1 MSSKNFLNQS
11 YLPKITKTTQAVV
24 VNESQSPPLLLFASG
39 GMVLALIGVI
49 VYSKILLQ
57 QSEKKLNFERFRTQ
71 ELDKKLKLA
80 LETIR
85 KLENNPDLADSRH
98 FNLDYLRMRMS
109 EDVFHLALIN
119 QMKIKVKD
127 KISLALRPGQSG
139 QGSVGVASS
148 NNGKQIDETFDI
160 EYQTGIAPKIVKRV
174 LFRVQIRLIKLP
186 IQATSTTISQIINCI
201 ENYLLPRENGDTWQP
216 TIQGRIVYMH
226 WDQKAKPTPL
236 LVLEQLSEGVNVTF
250 KTTRKAPVVTIY

>member
-1 MSSKNFLNQS
+1 MSSTNFLNQS
-11 YLPKITKTTQAVV
+11 SLPKITKTTQAVV

-57 QSEKKLNFERFRTQ
+57 QSEKKLNFERFRTR

-80 LETIR
+80 LETIH
-85 KLENNPDLADSRH
+85 KLENNPDLAHSRH

-127 KISLALRPGQSG
+127 KISLALRPGQSV

-148 NNGKQIDETFDI
+148 NSKQIDETFDI
-160 EYQTGIAPKIVKRV
+160 EYETGVAPKIVNRV

-250 KTTRKAPVVTIY
+250 KTTRQAPVVTRC

>member
-1 MSSKNFLNQS
+1 MSSTNFLNQS
-11 YLPKITKTTQAVV
+11 SVPKITKTTKAVV
-24 VNESQSPPLLLFASG
+24 ANESQSPPLLLFASG
-39 GMVLALIGVI
+39 GMVLALIAVI

-57 QSEKKLNFERFRTQ
+57 QSEKKLNFEKFRTR

-127 KISLALRPGQSG
+127 KISLALRPGQSV

-148 NNGKQIDETFDI
+148 NSKQIDETFDI
-160 EYQTGIAPKIVKRV
+160 EYETGVAPKIVNRV

-186 IQATSTTISQIINCI
+186 IQATSTTISQIIECI
-201 ENYLLPRENGDTWQP
+201 ENYLNSRENSDTWQP

-236 LVLEQLSEGVNVTF
+236 LVMEQLNEGVNVTF
-250 KTTRKAPVVTIY
+250 KTTRKAPVVTRY

>member
-1 MSSKNFLNQS
+1 MSSTNSLNQS
-11 YLPKITKTTQAVV
+11 SVPKITKTTKAVV
-24 VNESQSPPLLLFASG
+24 ANESQSPPLLLFASG
-39 GMVLALIGVI
+39 GMVLALIAVI
-49 VYSKILLQ
+49 VYSKVLLQ
-57 QSEKKLNFERFRTQ
+57 QSEKKLNFEKFRTR

-119 QMKIKVKD
+119 QMKIKIKD
-127 KISLALRPGQSG
+127 KISPALRPSQSSE
-139 QGSVGVASS
+139 GSVGVASS
-148 NNGKQIDETFDI
+148 SGKQIDETFDI
-160 EYQTGIAPKIVKRV
+160 EYETGVAPKIVKRV

-186 IQATSTTISQIINCI
+186 IQATSTTVSQIIDCI
-201 ENYLLPRENGDTWQP
+201 EIYLSSRENNDTWQP
-216 TIQGRIVYMH
+216 TIHGRIVYMH

-236 LVLEQLSEGVNVTF
+236 LVLEQLNEGVNVTF
-250 KTTRKAPVVTIY
+250 KTTRKAPVVTRY

>member
-1 MSSKNFLNQS
+1 MSSTNFLNQS
-11 YLPKITKTTQAVV
+11 SVPKITKTTKAVV
-24 VNESQSPPLLLFASG
+24 ANESQSPPLLLFASG
-39 GMVLALIGVI
+39 GMVLALIAVI

-57 QSEKKLNFERFRTQ
+57 QSEKKLNFEKFRTR

-119 QMKIKVKD
+119 QMKIKIKD
-127 KISLALRPGQSG
+127 KISPALRPSQSSEG
-139 QGSVGVASS
+139 AVGVASS
-148 NNGKQIDETFDI
+148 SGKQIDETFDI
-160 EYQTGIAPKIVKRV
+160 EYETGVAPKIVKRV

-186 IQATSTTISQIINCI
+186 IQATSTTISQIIECI
-201 ENYLLPRENGDTWQP
+201 ENYLNSRENSDTWQP

-236 LVLEQLSEGVNVTF
+236 LVMEQLNEGVNVTF
-250 KTTRKAPVVTIY
+250 KTTRKAPVVTRY

>member
-1 MSSKNFLNQS
+1 
-11 YLPKITKTTQAVV
+11 
-24 VNESQSPPLLLFASG
+24 
-39 GMVLALIGVI
+39 MVLALIGVI
-49 VYSKILLQ
+49 VYSKILWQ
-57 QSEKKLNFERFRTQ
+57 QSEKKLNFERFRTR

-98 FNLDYLRMRMS
+98 FNLDYLGMRMS

-160 EYQTGIAPKIVKRV
+160 EYETGVAPKIVKRV

-201 ENYLLPRENGDTWQP
+201 ETYLLPGENGDTWQP
-216 TIQGRIVYMH
+216 TIQGRIVYIH

>member
-1 MSSKNFLNQS
+1 MSSTNFLNQS
-11 YLPKITKTTQAVV
+11 SVPKITKMTKAVV
-24 VNESQSPPLLLFASG
+24 VNESQSPPLLLFTSG
-39 GMVLALIGVI
+39 GMVLALIAVI

-57 QSEKKLNFERFRTQ
+57 QSEKKLNFEKFRTR

-109 EDVFHLALIN
+109 EDVFHLTLIN
-119 QMKIKVKD
+119 QMKIKIKD
-127 KISLALRPGQSG
+127 KISPALRPSQSNE
-139 QGSVGVASS
+139 GSVGVASS
-148 NNGKQIDETFDI
+148 GGKQIDETFDI
-160 EYQTGIAPKIVKRV
+160 EYETGVAPKIVKRV

-186 IQATSTTISQIINCI
+186 IQATSTTISQIIDCI
-201 ENYLLPRENGDTWQP
+201 ETYLSSKENSDTWQP
-216 TIQGRIVYMH
+216 TIHGRIVYMH

-236 LVLEQLSEGVNVTF
+236 LVLEQLNEGVNVTF
-250 KTTRKAPVVTIY
+250 KTTRKAPIVTRY

>member
-1 MSSKNFLNQS
+1 MSSTKSLNQS
-11 YLPKITKTTQAVV
+11 SVPKITKTTKALV

-39 GMVLALIGVI
+39 GMVLALIAVI

-57 QSEKKLNFERFRTQ
+57 QSEKKLNFEKFRTR

-119 QMKIKVKD
+119 QMKIKIKD
-127 KISLALRPGQSG
+127 KISPALRPSQSSEG
-139 QGSVGVASS
+139 AVGVASS
-148 NNGKQIDETFDI
+148 SGKQIDETFDI
-160 EYQTGIAPKIVKRV
+160 EYETGVAPKIVKRV

-186 IQATSTTISQIINCI
+186 IQATSTTVSQIIDCI
-201 ENYLLPRENGDTWQP
+201 ETYLSSRENNDTWQP
-216 TIQGRIVYMH
+216 TIHDRIVYMH

-236 LVLEQLSEGVNVTF
+236 LVLEQLNEGVNVTF
-250 KTTRKAPVVTIY
+250 KTTRKAPVVTKY

>member
-1 MSSKNFLNQS
+1 MSSKNFPNQS
-11 YLPKITKTTQAVV
+11 SLPNVTKTTQSVV

-49 VYSKILLQ
+49 VYSKILWQ

-80 LETIR
+80 LENIR

-98 FNLDYLRMRMS
+98 FNLDYLRLRMS

-127 KISLALRPGQSG
+127 KISPALRPGQSG
-139 QGSVGVASS
+139 QGSVGVATS
-148 NNGKQIDETFDI
+148 NGKQIDETFDI
-160 EYQTGIAPKIVKRV
+160 EYETGIAPKIVKRV

-201 ENYLLPRENGDTWQP
+201 ETYLLPGENGDTWQP
-216 TIQGRIVYMH
+216 TIQGRIVYIH
-226 WDQKAKPTPL
+226 WDQKVKPTPL

-250 KTTRKAPVVTIY
+250 KTTRKAPIVTIY

>member
-1 MSSKNFLNQS
+1 MFSTNSVNQS
-11 YLPKITKTTQAVV
+11 SVPKITKTTKALV

-39 GMVLALIGVI
+39 GMVLALIAVI

-57 QSEKKLNFERFRTQ
+57 QSEKKLNFEKFRTR

-119 QMKIKVKD
+119 QMKIKIKD
-127 KISLALRPGQSG
+127 KISPALRPSQSSEG
-139 QGSVGVASS
+139 AVGVASS
-148 NNGKQIDETFDI
+148 SGKQIDETFDI
-160 EYQTGIAPKIVKRV
+160 EYETGVAPKIVKRV

-186 IQATSTTISQIINCI
+186 IQATSTTVSQIIDCI
-201 ENYLLPRENGDTWQP
+201 ETYLSSRENNDTWQP
-216 TIQGRIVYMH
+216 TIHDRIVYMH

-236 LVLEQLSEGVNVTF
+236 LVLEQLNEGVNVTF
-250 KTTRKAPVVTIY
+250 KTTRKAPVVTKY

>member
-1 MSSKNFLNQS
+1 MSSTKSLNQS
-11 YLPKITKTTQAVV
+11 SVPKITKTTKALV

-39 GMVLALIGVI
+39 GMVLALIAVI
-49 VYSKILLQ
+49 VYNKILLQ
-57 QSEKKLNFERFRTQ
+57 QSEKKLNFEKFRTR

-119 QMKIKVKD
+119 QMKIKIKD
-127 KISLALRPGQSG
+127 KISPALRPSQSSEG
-139 QGSVGVASS
+139 AVGVASS
-148 NNGKQIDETFDI
+148 SGKQIDETFDI
-160 EYQTGIAPKIVKRV
+160 EYETGVAPKIVKRV

-186 IQATSTTISQIINCI
+186 IQATSTTVSQIIDCI
-201 ENYLLPRENGDTWQP
+201 ETYLSSRENNDTWQP
-216 TIQGRIVYMH
+216 TIHDRIVYMH

-236 LVLEQLSEGVNVTF
+236 LVLEQLNEGVNVTF
-250 KTTRKAPVVTIY
+250 KTTRKAPVVTKY

>member
-1 MSSKNFLNQS
+1 MSSTNSLNQS
-11 YLPKITKTTQAVV
+11 SVPKITKTTKAVV
-24 VNESQSPPLLLFASG
+24 ANESQSPPLLLFASG
-39 GMVLALIGVI
+39 GMVLALIAVI

-57 QSEKKLNFERFRTQ
+57 QSEKKLNFEKFRTR

-119 QMKIKVKD
+119 QMKIKIKD
-127 KISLALRPGQSG
+127 KISPVLRPSQSS

-148 NNGKQIDETFDI
+148 SGKQIDETFDI
-160 EYQTGIAPKIVKRV
+160 EYETGVAPKIVKRV

-186 IQATSTTISQIINCI
+186 IQATSTTVSQIIDCI
-201 ENYLLPRENGDTWQP
+201 ETYLTTRENNDSWQP
-216 TIQGRIVYMH
+216 TIHGRIVYMH

-236 LVLEQLSEGVNVTF
+236 LVLEQLNEGVNVTF
-250 KTTRKAPVVTIY
+250 KTTRKAPVVTRY

>member
-1 MSSKNFLNQS
+1 MSSTKSLNQS
-11 YLPKITKTTQAVV
+11 SVPKITKTTKAVV
-24 VNESQSPPLLLFASG
+24 ANESQSPPLLLFASG
-39 GMVLALIGVI
+39 GMVLALIAVI

-57 QSEKKLNFERFRTQ
+57 QSEKKLNFEKFRTR

-119 QMKIKVKD
+119 QMKIKIKD
-127 KISLALRPGQSG
+127 KISPALRPSQSS

-148 NNGKQIDETFDI
+148 NGKQIDETFDI
-160 EYQTGIAPKIVKRV
+160 EYETGVAPKIVKRV

-186 IQATSTTISQIINCI
+186 IQATSTTVSQIIDCI
-201 ENYLLPRENGDTWQP
+201 ETYLSSRENDDTWQP
-216 TIQGRIVYMH
+216 NIHGRIVYMH

-236 LVLEQLSEGVNVTF
+236 LVLEQLNEGVNVTF
-250 KTTRKAPVVTIY
+250 KTTRKAPVATRY

>member
-1 MSSKNFLNQS
+1 MSSTNSLNQS
-11 YLPKITKTTQAVV
+11 SVPKITKTTKAVV
-24 VNESQSPPLLLFASG
+24 AHESQSPPLLLFASG
-39 GMVLALIGVI
+39 GMVLALIAVI

-57 QSEKKLNFERFRTQ
+57 QSEKKLNFEKFRTR

-119 QMKIKVKD
+119 QMKIKIKD
-127 KISLALRPGQSG
+127 KISPVLRPSQSS

-148 NNGKQIDETFDI
+148 SGKQIDETFDI
-160 EYQTGIAPKIVKRV
+160 EYETGVAPKIVKRV

-186 IQATSTTISQIINCI
+186 IQATSTTVSQIIDCI
-201 ENYLLPRENGDTWQP
+201 ETYLTTRENNDSWQP
-216 TIQGRIVYMH
+216 TIHGRIVYMH

-236 LVLEQLSEGVNVTF
+236 LVLEQLNEGVNVTF
-250 KTTRKAPVVTIY
+250 KTTRKAPVVTRY